1 MHIMQSDMQRV
12 LEAYEDIFKETT
24 TLFSFREVDYC
35 IPLKD
40 GIEPINV
47 RPYRYAHFQKN
58 EIEKQVQDMLKLGL
72 IKPSNGTFSSPVL
85 LVKNKIDGTRQ
96 FCIDYRA
103 LNDVTIKD

>member
-12 LEAYEDIFKETT
+12 LEAYADIFKETT

-35 IPLKD
+35 IPL
-40 GIEPINV
+40 PINV